1 MQWPANSKNHRIFYF
16 IQSLAKNILQNFN
29 LKRRM
34 TSMQGIYVRT
44 CRNFHF
50 KCTQILSCVRKYCPL
65 RKYCPVYANIVLCIL
80 WEQFKETQCSLCKG
94 RRKALRYLLFF
105 FLQICPIRL
114 SPKFQFLLPKFYSV
128 FQMLNSFF
136 KIVDS
141 FLRMLNSFIEIF

>member
-1 MQWPANSKNHRIFYF
+1 MAGKFQES
-16 IQSLAKNILQNFN
+16 QNILLYTEFSKEYFTKLQFKTSHDFN
-29 LKRRM
+29 ARNIC
-34 TSMQGIYVRT
+34 TYMQKLPFQMYANIVL
-44 CRNFHF
+44 
-50 KCTQILSCVRKYCPL
+50 CTQILSCVRKYF
-65 RKYCPVYANIVLCIL
+65 PVYANIVLCTL